1 MIFREYTIISRARL
15 VIVSDDY
22 TCNIYIYISISYKNR
37 KGGGGGG
44 RERLISKNS
53 PQYKRIFQVALWH
66 AIIVKMKFSL
76 HKNMG
81 KEIQNCDIV
90 LM

>member
-1 MIFREYTIISRARL
+1 MNLISGVYHLCERREHVFMIFREYTIISRARL

-44 RERLISKNS
+44 RERLISKN
-53 PQYKRIFQVALWH
+53 
-66 AIIVKMKFSL
+66 
-76 HKNMG
+76 
-81 KEIQNCDIV
+81 
-90 LM
+90 